1 MRGHLLRASGIAV
14 LCASAL
20 AACGSN
26 PATSVPIKHAK
37 PRQPDSRTVHIYSSL
52 PLYGP
57 LRRQSLAI
65 MRGIHLALHEESH
78 LALNAQ
84 NHRVLNFSI
93 VYNNHTDALN
103 DATRVPPFWNQSLA
117 ERNARKAAK
126 DPAAVFYVGDLDTPA
141 TQFSLPIL
149 NQAGIVQVTPGSA
162 YAGLTD
168 NYPGIT
174 QHNEP
179 QKYYPIP
186 SSRTLLR
193 LIPSDVVEAAA
204 GLEALKTYSGNCRDV
219 AGAAFGP
226 SGDAY
231 TLLKFFQAQAKSY
244 GFKFVVPT
252 RKPGNTPASFYNY
265 AEAIRHEGAGC
276 FVLTGHVTAAAV
288 ALTREIHTVLPTAMI
303 LGTSGFCKPSWTAP
317 RHDGGSG
324 SIDTF
329 LYCTSPVLPLKLYPG
344 WQEFSREYRQIY
356 KGKPSAYALYGYE
369 AAEMAAK
376 AIEALS
382 PGEDERTVVRK
393 QLLGGGPRVSSV
405 FGPYSFNA
413 NGDTSSRTFGLY
425 RASGPNG
432 SPGFFH
438 KVIPPHVLP
447 PS

>member
-1 MRGHLLRASGIAV
+1 MRAAHLLRASGIAV

-26 PATSVPIKHAK
+26 PSTSVAIKNAK
-37 PRQPDSRTVHIYSSL
+37 PRKPDSRTVRIYSSL

-78 LALNAQ
+78 LAVNAQ

-93 VYNNHTDALN
+93 VYNHTYALN
-103 DATRVPPFWNQSLA
+103 DATPVPPFWSQSLA

-126 DPAAVFYVGDLDTPA
+126 DPQAVFYVGDLDTPA

-168 NYPGIT
+168 NYFPIT

-193 LIPSDVVEAAA
+193 LVPSDVVEAAA
-204 GLEALKTYSGNCRDV
+204 GLEALKLHSGGCTDV

-231 TLLKFFQAQAKSY
+231 TLLKFFKKQAESY
-244 GFKFVVPT
+244 GLKFIVPT
-252 RKPGNTPASFYNY
+252 RKPGNTPASFFNY
-265 AEAIRHEGAGC
+265 AEEIKQAGAGC

-288 ALTREIHTVLPTAMI
+288 ALTREIHAVLPAAMI
-303 LGTSGFCKPSWTAP
+303 LGTSGFCKPSWTEP
-317 RHDGGSG
+317 RHHGGSG
-324 SIDTF
+324 SIDTN
-329 LYCTSPVLPLKLYPG
+329 LYCTSPVLPLNLYPG
-344 WQEFSREYRQIY
+344 WQEFAREYRQTY
-356 KGKPSAYALYGYE
+356 GRKSKPSAYALYGYE
-369 AAEMAAK
+369 AGEMAAK

-393 QLLGGGPRVSSV
+393 QLLGGGPRYSSV
-405 FGPYSFNA
+405 FGPFNP

-438 KVIPPHVLP
+438 KVIPPHVLA

>member
-1 MRGHLLRASGIAV
+1 MRTHLLRAGGIAL

-26 PATSVPIKHAK
+26 PSTSVPIKNAK
-37 PRQPDSRTVHIYSSL
+37 PRSPDSRTVRIYSSL

-93 VYNNHTDALN
+93 VYNKKYALN
-103 DATRVPPFWNQSLA
+103 DATPVPPFWSKTLA
-117 ERNARKAAK
+117 ERNAQKAAK
-126 DPAAVFYVGDLDTPA
+126 DPQAVFYVGDLDTPA
-141 TQFSLPIL
+141 TQSSLPIL

-168 NYPGIT
+168 SYPPIT
-174 QHNEP
+174 DHNEP

-204 GLEALKTYSGNCRDV
+204 GLEALKAHSGGCTNV

-231 TLLKFFQAQAKSY
+231 KLLKFFQAQAKSY
-244 GFKFVVPT
+244 GFKFIVPA

-265 AEAIRHEGAGC
+265 AETIKNAGAGC
-276 FVLTGHVTAAAV
+276 FVFTGHVTAAAA
-288 ALTREIHTVLPTAMI
+288 ALTREIHAVLPKAMI
-303 LGTSGFCKPSWTAP
+303 LGTSGFCKPSWTEP
-317 RHDGGSG
+317 RHHGGSG
-324 SIDTF
+324 TIDTLLF
-329 LYCTSPVLPLKLYPG
+329 CTSPVLPLNLYPG
-344 WQEFSREYRQIY
+344 WQVFAREYRQVY
-356 KGKPSAYALYGYE
+356 KSKPSPYALYGYE

-393 QLLGGGPRVSSV
+393 QLLGGGPRVSGV

-413 NGDTSSRTFGLY
+413 NGDTSSRSFGLY

-432 SPGFFH
+432 SPRFFQ
-438 KVIPPHVLP
+438 KVVPPHVLA